1 MSPGPGRPLAALAAA
16 LRDEGGLVA
25 GAVCDPEPAATAGL
39 GALAAGGP
47 RTHGSPDA
55 YAEIVEAVYEGHLVH
70 TSPRARGRIVS
81 TPDEDLA
88 LLAGDRLY
96 ALGLSRLADLGDLDA
111 VAELADVIV
120 LGAQAQAT
128 QDPELAAAAFQ
139 AGAAAVGFGSSAA
152 LRTAKDAARS
162 GDPSA
167 PSALRAAARQL
178 ARAGAN
184 TPRHR
189 IP

>member
-1 MSPGPGRPLAALAAA
+1 MTAGPARPLAALTAA
-16 LRDEGGLVA
+16 LRDEGGLLA
-25 GAVCDPEPAATAGL
+25 AAVGDPKPTAEARL

-47 RTHGSPDA
+47 RAHAAQDA

-70 TSPRARGRIVS
+70 TSPAGRARIVS

-128 QDPELAAAAFQ
+128 RDPELAAAAFQ
-139 AGAAAVGFGSSAA
+139 AGAAAVGFGSSEA
-152 LRTAKDAARS
+152 LRAAKDAARS

-178 ARAGAN
+178 ARTGAN
-184 TPRHR
+184 TPRRR